1 MQVLIAD
8 DDPTYRSLLEGLLR
22 EWHFEAIVVEDGQ
35 QAWEILQRKD
45 APKLV
50 LLDWMMPEMDG
61 FEVCKN
67 VRDMDDGDNTY
78 ILIITGSR
86 SKKDMMRVVVAGAD
100 DYLMKPFEP
109 IDLKIHLRNATRFL
123 RVREE
128 LDELRQAGASQPADR
143 AWTR

>member
-1 MQVLIAD
+1 MQALIAD

-22 EWHFEAIVVEDGQ
+22 EWHFEVIVVEDGQ
-35 QAWEILQRKD
+35 QAWDILQRKD

-86 SKKDMMRVVVAGAD
+86 NKKDMMRVVVAGAD

>member
-1 MQVLIAD
+1 MQILIAD

-22 EWHFEAIVVEDGQ
+22 EWHFESIVVEDGR
-35 QAWEILQRKD
+35 QAWEILQREN
-45 APKLV
+45 APKLL

-67 VRDMDDGDNTY
+67 VRDLNDADSIY
-78 ILIITGSR
+78 IIIITGSR
-86 SKKDMMRVVVAGAD
+86 NKKDMMRVVVAGAD

-128 LDELRQAGASQPADR
+128 LDQLRRTGAREPSDR

>member
-1 MQVLIAD
+1 MQALIAD

-22 EWHFEAIVVEDGQ
+22 EWHFEPTVVEDGQ
-35 QAWEILQRKD
+35 QAWDILRREG
-45 APKLV
+45 APKLL

-67 VRDMDDGDNTY
+67 VRNLDDADSIY
-78 ILIITGSR
+78 IIIITGSR
-86 SKKDMMRVVVAGAD
+86 NKKDMMRVVVAGAD
-100 DYLMKPFEP
+100 DYLMKPFDP

-123 RVREE
+123 HVREE
-128 LDELRQAGASQPADR
+128 LDQLRQAGARGPADQ